1 MRLKW
6 VFVVVISM
14 LTGCSLGHSQP
25 DRSSDERVIRELGA
39 RWLKGQ
45 NDRKAA
51 AQAAMYAP
59 DGIAYRN
66 GEESLVG
73 PAAIE
78 RWEANAAT
86 KNPKAVFTYET
97 EHLYV
102 GAAGDVAVETGIGT
116 ISHLGPN
123 GEDLTVH
130 RSALLTVWK
139 KVNGEWK
146 VWRDIGSD
154 VP

>member
-1 MRLKW
+1 MRVGWAL
-6 VFVVVISM
+6 VAAIFM
-14 LTGCSLGHSQP
+14 LAGCSPGHSQP
-25 DRSSDERVIRELGA
+25 DRSSDERAIGELEA
-39 RWLKGQ
+39 RWLKAA
-45 NDRKAA
+45 NDRDAA
-51 AQAAMYAP
+51 AQAAMYAS

-66 GEESLVG
+66 GEEPLVG

-78 RWEANAAT
+78 RWEANEAT
-86 KNPKAVFTYET
+86 KNPKAVLTYKT

-102 GAAGDVAVETGIGT
+102 SAAGDVAVETGIGT
-116 ISHLGPN
+116 ISHLGSN
-123 GEDLTVH
+123 GEALTVH
-130 RSALLTVWK
+130 RSALVTLWK

>member
-1 MRLKW
+1 MRVEW
-6 VFVVVISM
+6 VFVAAISM
-14 LTGCSLGHSQP
+14 LAGCSPGNSQP
-25 DRSSDERVIRELGA
+25 DRSSDERVIRELEA
-39 RWLKGQ
+39 RWLKAAK
-45 NDRKAA
+45 DRNAA
-51 AQAAMYAP
+51 AQAVMYAP

-66 GEESLVG
+66 GEEPLVG

-78 RWEANAAT
+78 RWEANEAA
-86 KNPKAVFTYET
+86 KNPKAVVTYKT

-102 GAAGDVAVETGIGT
+102 GASGDVAVETGIGT
-116 ISHLGPN
+116 ISHLGPI
-123 GEDLTVH
+123 GEDLTIH
-130 RSALLTVWK
+130 RSAMVTVWK